1 MHSSKVG
8 TRAWH
13 RSGMTK
19 GGGLKDSTHESKL
32 TIIPLLMQSVALYI
46 VAFVVLER
54 LLCSRLFDN
63 VTITG
68 ICKECE
74 LLIDFVL

>member
-1 MHSSKVG
+1 M
-8 TRAWH
+8 
-13 RSGMTK
+13 
-19 GGGLKDSTHESKL
+19 HESKL

-68 ICKECE
+68 ICEECE
-74 LLIDFVL
+74 LLIDYVL